1 MSFSSLQEI
10 FAQCQEKK
18 RSFWQAVLENESQE
32 SGCPK
37 EEIWEKMRGYY
48 QVMVQADRDYDGNLR
63 SSSGL
68 SGGEGAVLEQRAE
81 KKDAMLS
88 GPFLAKAMARGVK
101 MAESNACMRRIVAA
115 PTAGACGVLPAVLL
129 TFQQEKNTPDDTM
142 VEALMVAAGIG
153 QVIAERASLSGAEGG
168 CQAEIGSASAMAAGA
183 LTYLQGGS
191 CQQILEAVAMAIQ
204 ALMGLVCD
212 PVAGLVEVPCIKR
225 NVIGT
230 ANAITSADMAV
241 AGLKSVIP
249 ADEVL
254 DAMRSV
260 GRLLP
265 SCLRETALGGVADT
279 PTGREITERIMGD
292 RQ

>member
-1 MSFSSLQEI
+1 
-10 FAQCQEKK
+10 
-18 RSFWQAVLENESQE
+18 
-32 SGCPK
+32 
-37 EEIWEKMRGYY
+37 
-48 QVMVQADRDYDGNLR
+48 
-63 SSSGL
+63 
-68 SGGEGAVLEQRAE
+68 
-81 KKDAMLS
+81 
-88 GPFLAKAMARGVK
+88 
-101 MAESNACMRRIVAA
+101 
-115 PTAGACGVLPAVLL
+115 
-129 TFQQEKNTPDDTM
+129 
-142 VEALMVAAGIG
+142 
-153 QVIAERASLSGAEGG
+153 
-168 CQAEIGSASAMAAGA
+168 
-183 LTYLQGGS
+183 
-191 CQQILEAVAMAIQ
+191 
-204 ALMGLVCD
+204 MGLVCD